1 MAKENPAPRWGV
13 MGTGGRAHALA
24 RALGPHLTA
33 VGSRSHGRAR
43 AFAHTW
49 NLPTAHDNYADLAAD
64 PGVDV
69 VHVATPHPW
78 HHPHTLLALH
88 AGKHVLV
95 EAPLAMNASQ
105 TTHLLHTAHA
115 AGCFLMEGSPPRH
128 LPIHRL
134 VHRIVAQGA
143 IGQVSS
149 VHAQYHLQIPYDPAH
164 RHFDLEQGGGALL
177 DAGIHPLRPTHWYLG
192 ELTVVGATR
201 PLAPGQMVDTATT
214 VLAHGAGGATAT
226 LSCASQTPSTQQALI
241 TGTTGQ
247 IQIQGLYRAEHAV
260 LHRQGHA
267 PQPLYRPAQNG
278 AHPHQSQEVTRCL
291 QQGRTQSP
299 VMPWAHSRALAQTL
313 DRVRDTATLL
323 PDPAHLTSTPRT

>member
-1 MAKENPAPRWGV
+1 MADEDPAPRWGV

-24 RALGPHLTA
+24 RALGPHLAA
-33 VGSRSHGRAR
+33 VGSRSPRRAR

-49 NLPTAHDNYADLAAD
+49 DLPVAHDSYADLAAD

-78 HHPHTLLALH
+78 HHPHALLALH

-105 TTHLLHTAHA
+105 TAQLLHTARST
-115 AGCFLMEGSPPRH
+115 GCLLMEGSAPRH
-128 LPIHRL
+128 LPVHRL
-134 VHRIVAQGA
+134 VHEIVAQGA
-143 IGQVSS
+143 IGQVCS
-149 VHAQYHLQIPYDPAH
+149 VHAEFALQIPYDPAH

-177 DAGIHPLRPTHWYLG
+177 DAGVHPLWLAHWYLG

-201 PLAPGQMVDTATT
+201 HLAPGQMVDTATT
-214 VLAHGAGGATAT
+214 VLTHGGSGATAT
-226 LSCASQTPSTQQALI
+226 LSGTSQAPSTQRALV
-241 TGTTGQ
+241 TGTTGHV
-247 IQIQGLYRAEHAV
+247 QIQGLWRAEHAT

-267 PQPLYRPAQNG
+267 PQPLYRPAQGG
-278 AHPHQSQEVTRCL
+278 AHLHQTQEVARCL

-299 VMPWAHSRALAQTL
+299 VMPWAHSQALAQTL
-313 DRVRDTATLL
+313 DRVRDIATLL
-323 PDPAHLTSTPRT
+323 PEPAHLTPAPKT